1 MTKKENL
8 QPVMEEAIQY
18 KYIVECKDQTVQL
31 EVDDRDVLRN
41 ADDEIDCP
49 LDVVL
54 RKNAYSFEDLM
65 KWNAYEIQFIQIEN
79 NVETLL
85 NRVSLDVNL

>member
-31 EVDDRDVLRN
+31 EVDDRDILRN

>member
-1 MTKKENL
+1 MENKENL
-8 QPVMEEAIQY
+8 QPEMEEAIQY
-18 KYIVECKDQTVQL
+18 KYVVECKDQSVSL

-54 RKNAYSFEDLM
+54 RKNSYSFEDLM
-65 KWNAYEIQFIQIEN
+65 NWNAHSIIFIEVKGN
-79 NVETLL
+79 EETVL
-85 NRVSLDVNL
+85 NKVSLNVNL